1 MRIAHTMLRVKSMDE
16 SLDFYT
22 NKLGLELRSHKEL
35 PGAEADLA
43 FVRDPKSGHEIELT
57 YNHDGRDYDLGD
69 AFGHIAFYVE
79 SVDDT
84 FAQWRERGVS
94 FSLEPKTMKNGTRIA
109 FAVDPTG
116 YKIELIEAPE
126 QA

>member
-1 MRIAHTMLRVKSMDE
+1 MRIAHTMLRVKSMDD

-22 NKLGLELRSHKEL
+22 NKLGLELRTHKEL
-35 PGAEADLA
+35 PGADADLA

-79 SVDDT
+79 SVDAT
-84 FAQWRERGVS
+84 YEAWQSRGVS
-94 FSLEPKTMKNGTRIA
+94 FSLAPKTMKNGTRIA

-126 QA
+126 KA